1 LAIFIQPIEGEEM
14 LTQLASGRVFD
25 FSHAVGRGAISGLG
39 FRMAVALAAGDDD
52 VLYVLN
58 RGWEQVTNVP
68 WNRTHTGIRVT
79 KLTLGT
85 QPGDEEIVSEFSRAG
100 DAPGQLIW
108 PAGMALDRE
117 ENVYITDEWLNRIS
131 IFDKDGNF
139 LRHWGSGG
147 SDPGTFNG
155 PSGIAI
161 DHQNVLYIVDSRN
174 HRVQKFTKA
183 GELVSTW
190 GSLGSAAGQFNAP
203 WGITL
208 DLDGDVYVADHQN
221 HRVQRFTSDGE
232 FITQFGSYGAG
243 KGQLNRPADVA
254 VDPDGDV
261 YVCDWANHRV
271 QVFDPEGA
279 FVTSL
284 LGDAQELSKWAKM
297 TLEASPDGMR
307 RRREVRSLEREWRF
321 AFPTALLF
329 DAKLSR
335 LVVSDTQRNRLQIY
349 NKLKD
354 YVQAARTI

>member
-1 LAIFIQPIEGEEM
+1 M
-14 LTQLASGRVFD
+14 LTQLAAGRVFD

-39 FRMAVALAAGDDD
+39 FRMAVALAAGEDD
-52 VLYVLN
+52 VIYVLN

-68 WNRTHTGIRVT
+68 WNRTQTGVRVS

-85 QPGDEEIVSEFSRAG
+85 APGDEEIVSEFSRSG

-108 PAGMALDRE
+108 PAGIALDRQ
-117 ENVYITDEWLNRIS
+117 ENVYITDEWLNRVS
-131 IFDKDGNF
+131 IFDQDGKF
-139 LRHWGSGG
+139 LSHWGTAGSGDG
-147 SDPGTFNG
+147 EFNG
-155 PSGIAI
+155 PSGVAI
-161 DHQNVLYIVDSRN
+161 DPQDVLYIVDSRN
-174 HRVQKFTKA
+174 HRVQTFTPN
-183 GELVSTW
+183 GELLTNW
-190 GSLGSAAGQFNAP
+190 GSLGTAAGQFNTP

-208 DLDGDVYVADHQN
+208 DLEGYVYVADHQN
-221 HRVQRFTSDGE
+221 HRVQKFTPDGE
-232 FITQFGSYGAG
+232 FVTQFGSYGAG

-271 QVFDPEGA
+271 QVCDPDGG

-297 TLEASPDGMR
+297 SLAANPDGLQ

-321 AFPTALLF
+321 AFPTAVIF
-329 DAKLSR
+329 DAKLGR
-335 LVVSDTQRNRLQIY
+335 LIVSDTQRNRLQIY

-354 YVQAARTI
+354 YAQAARTI